1 MVDAASADK
10 LHELLP
16 FLIEQLETAD
26 KHLTRWAG
34 WNRSSLGLKQKGC
47 AGVAPRTGASR

>member
-1 MVDAASADK
+1 MVDAASTDK

-16 FLIEQLETAD
+16 ETAD

-47 AGVAPRTGASR
+47 AGVAPATGARR